1 MRVLNLAGSVQEIG
15 EAFGAMSR
23 TEIHE
28 LYRRR
33 IDNAIAQALKYGGP
47 RVAEDDVLAV
57 AARSIDVTRAY
68 FPDGFTELEGIAHG
82 ADLPVVKVLAM
93 NGLTDFRDVLSWPGN
108 PPAAPHGNPDLGGCT
123 AIIAQA
129 DRAGEVVCG
138 QTWDLAT
145 DNLPFTIGM
154 VRAPKGGP
162 VTRTLTTDGC
172 LSLIGLN
179 DRGIAVGTTN
189 IRTKDARP
197 GVNYLSILHK
207 ALAQTSLDTAIE
219 AVVTA
224 PRAGAHFYY
233 LADAT
238 RAVLLECSATRV
250 HRRDLTAGVAVHANH
265 CLEPENQAIEGSVP
279 TSSSKF
285 RQARMEALAAEAPR
299 LTPEVVAGFFAD
311 CAGGADAICRDDY
324 DGLNTNGAVVMAP
337 GRGVIRIVHGVPTR
351 GAWVDLHELRPARPA
366 IA

>member
-15 EAFGAMSR
+15 EAFGAVSR

-33 IDNAIAQALKYGGP
+33 IANAIAQALKYGGQ
-47 RVAEDDVLAV
+47 RVTEPDVLAV
-57 AARSIDVTRAY
+57 AAASIDVTRAY
-68 FPDGFTELEGIAHG
+68 HADGFAELEGIARG

-108 PPAAPHGNPDLGGCT
+108 AGVDGRVPDLGGCT
-123 AIIAQA
+123 AIVAQA
-129 DRAGEVVCG
+129 DRAGEILCG

-154 VRAPKGGP
+154 VRAPRGGP

-189 IRTKDARP
+189 IRTRDARP
-197 GVNYLSILHK
+197 GVNYLSVLHK
-207 ALAQTSLDTAIE
+207 ALAQTSLTAAID
-219 AVVTA
+219 AVVSA

-233 LADAT
+233 LADAG
-238 RAVLLECSATRV
+238 RAVLIECSAQHA
-250 HRRDLTAGVAVHANH
+250 HRRDLGAGVAVHANH

-285 RQARMEALAAEAPR
+285 RQARMEALAASAAR
-299 LTPEVVAGFFAD
+299 LSPDVIQGFFAD
-311 CAGGADAICRDDY
+311 VAGGADAICRDDC
-324 DGLNTNGAVVMAP
+324 DGLNTNGAVIMAP
-337 GRGVIRIVHGVPTR
+337 GSGLIRIVHGVPIR
-351 GAWVDLHELRPARPA
+351 NAWIDLHELRPARPA
-366 IA
+366 TA